1 MTKDK
6 RHPTLSDKQNRIFEE
21 ILHEDHDLMVA
32 LSEGYATDQD
42 KELEE
47 FLNSEEFLEIAGFHD
62 PEEDAVDELLSKIGK
77 LHDGN
82 VLMLASRL
90 QEMCFN
96 LMVKFNIDYIKKHH
110 NIHHIISFQGWLDF
124 ERGKVA
130 LTKAHPDER
139 KYKVETYIDLNNK
152 EVWNDNN

>member
-1 MTKDK
+1 MSQKKSAFTDE
-6 RHPTLSDKQNRIFEE
+6 QNRIIDEN
-21 ILHEDHDLMVA
+21 LRRDHDLMVA
-32 LSEGYATDQD
+32 LSGTNTAEHD

-82 VLMLASRL
+82 IMMLASRL

-96 LMVKFNIDYIKKHH
+96 LMVKFQVEYIEKHYST
-110 NIHHIISFQGWLDF
+110 HHIISFQGWLDF

-139 KYKVETYIDLNNK
+139 KYKVETYIDL
-152 EVWNDNN
+152 DRS